1 MKIPIAVIRRLNG
14 RIIIYLDN
22 ILIMAGS
29 KEELLILRDILFLSS
44 RTWLFHQL
52 QEVCVTP
59 MPYIGISGTRNRFFE
74 YEGGTFQGESRKD
87 KETMSISTLVRK
99 VLSEGLI
106 KVNGETLL
114 YSNGSC
120 ASTFTIQ
127 GP

>member
-1 MKIPIAVIRRLNG
+1 
-14 RIIIYLDN
+14 
-22 ILIMAGS
+22 
-29 KEELLILRDILFLSS
+29 
-44 RTWLFHQL
+44 
-52 QEVCVTP
+52 
-59 MPYIGISGTRNRFFE
+59 MPYIGISRTRNRFFE

-99 VLSEGLI
+99 VLSEELI

-114 YSNGSC
+114 YNNGSS